1 MRSKIALRH
10 SLRNEGKK
18 RKIHVYYMYIVER
31 DLGLDFKPWLPLT
44 DCIILRT
51 SPSPWVGGSVGFS
64 FLMLKWENWAV
75 GSGILWGFS
84 CFSKPRKNIFSPMCP
99 NSPGKSQKWQ
109 DGFVI
114 FFALSSVCVALSL
127 WVLVNN
133 SQLIWSISQFSLCN
147 IPARSMFKYRVVQRY
162 YYLVKMYCYF

>member
-1 MRSKIALRH
+1 MRSKIALCH

-44 DCIILRT
+44 DCIILRK
-51 SPSPWVGGSVGFS
+51 SPSPWVGGSGGFS
-64 FLMLKWENWAV
+64 FLMLKWENRAV

-99 NSPGKSQKWQ
+99 NSPGKSQEWQ
-109 DGFVI
+109 DGFV
-114 FFALSSVCVALSL
+114 LSL
-127 WVLVNN
+127 LCPQFVWPCL
-133 SQLIWSISQFSLCN
+133 SECWSTIVSWFEAFPSYLYVIYPQGQCSNTEL
-147 IPARSMFKYRVVQRY
+147 FKGIIVW
-162 YYLVKMYCYF
+162 

>member
-10 SLRNEGKK
+10 TLRNEGKR

-31 DLGLDFKPWLPLT
+31 DLGLDFKPWLLLT
-44 DCIILRT
+44 DYIILRK
-51 SPSPWVGGSVGFS
+51 SPSPWVGVGGGFS
-64 FLMLKWENWAV
+64 FLMFKWENWAV

-84 CFSKPRKNIFSPMCP
+84 GFWSSLNPGITSSVPCVPTPRKVTGMARWLCS
-99 NSPGKSQKWQ
+99 
-109 DGFVI
+109 

-133 SQLIWSISQFSLCN
+133 SHLIWSIYQFSLCN
-147 IPARSMFKYRVVQRY
+147 IPPRSMLKYRVAQRY
-162 YYLVKMYCYF
+162 SYLVEIY